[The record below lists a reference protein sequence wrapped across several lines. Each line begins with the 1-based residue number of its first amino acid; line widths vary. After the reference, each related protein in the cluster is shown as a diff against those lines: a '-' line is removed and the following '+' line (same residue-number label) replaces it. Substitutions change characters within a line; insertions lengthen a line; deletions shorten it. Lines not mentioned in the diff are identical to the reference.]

1 VSRSAPPVRWYTHG
15 WNRALS
21 WRLIHGIIPRV
32 PRALR
37 PPIHLATTAVCFL
50 AMPRERRAARANL
63 RRITGRGGAAAAGAA
78 FRLFYNFSK
87 FMVAYTDL
95 EAFAPDRAARRVEG
109 AREAAR
115 FLDVLLARGRGLV
128 LATLHLGNWETGL
141 ALLASRGRPVHVV
154 LRREEID
161 ADAIAMRLRAR
172 PGVRPV
178 AAGESPL
185 DSLDLLLALRRGEIV
200 AVQGD
205 RAWGAASY
213 EVPLFGAPAR
223 LPAGPFLLAQA
234 AGAPLALVCVPFL
247 GHRRSRLMVE
257 GPIEVG
263 PGPAGPP
270 AAAAEFAAR
279 VETVVGRYP
288 TQWFNFF
295 PVWDRAEGGLPGA
308 GGPASGARRSA
319 VRIRSNTP

>member
-1 VSRSAPPVRWYTHG
+1 VVNRATPPVRWYTHG

-21 WRLIHGIIPRV
+21 WRLIHGIIPRI
-32 PRALR
+32 PPALR
-37 PPIHLATTAVCFL
+37 PPLHLATTAVCFL
-50 AMPRERRAARANL
+50 AMPRERRAAYANL
-63 RRITGRGGAAAAGAA
+63 RRITGLGGAAAAGAA

-95 EAFAPDRAARRVEG
+95 DSLRTGPALRRVEG
-109 AREAAR
+109 APEAAR
-115 FLDVLLARGRGLV
+115 FLDPLLARGRGLV

-141 ALLASRGRPVHVV
+141 ALLASHGRPVHVV

-200 AVQGD
+200 ALQGD
-205 RAWGAASY
+205 RAWGAASID
-213 EVPLFGAPAR
+213 VPLFGAPAH
-223 LPAGPFLLAQA
+223 LPLGPFLLAQA

-247 GHRRSRLMVE
+247 GHRRSRLVVE

-263 PGPAGPP
+263 EGAPALS
-270 AAAAEFAAR
+270 AAVAEFGRR
-279 VETVVGRYP
+279 VEGVVARYP

-295 PVWDRAEGGLPGA
+295 PVWDGGTRAPGTRTRE
-308 GGPASGARRSA
+308 S
-319 VRIRSNTP
+319 V

>member
-1 VSRSAPPVRWYTHG
+1 VSEATPPVRWYTHG

-21 WRLIHGIIPRV
+21 WRLIHGVIPKV
-32 PRALR
+32 PPALR
-37 PPIHLATTAVCFL
+37 PPIHLATTLVCFA

-63 RRITGRGGAAAAGAA
+63 HRITGRGGAAALGAA
-78 FRLFYNFSK
+78 FRVFYNFSK

-95 EAFAPDRAARRVEG
+95 ESFRAEGVLRRVEG
-109 AREAAR
+109 ADEAAR
-115 FLDVLLARGRGLV
+115 FLDALLAPGRGLV

-154 LRREEID
+154 LRREEIE
-161 ADAIAMRLRAR
+161 ADAIAMRLRER

-185 DSLDLLLALRRGEIV
+185 DALDLLLALRRGEIV

-205 RAWGAASY
+205 RAWGAAARRAM
-213 EVPLFGAPAR
+213 LFGAPAR

-247 GHRRSRLMVE
+247 GHRRSRLIVE
-257 GPIEVG
+257 GPIEVAEG
-263 PGPAGPP
+263 EAGL
-270 AAAAEFAAR
+270 AAATAEFARR
-279 VETVVGRYP
+279 VEAVVRRYP

-295 PVWDRAEGGLPGA
+295 PVWD
-308 GGPASGARRSA
+308 GGPEGPA
-319 VRIRSNTP
+319 

>member
-1 VSRSAPPVRWYTHG
+1 VGPSAPPVRWYTHG

-21 WRLIHGIIPRV
+21 WRLIRDIV
-32 PRALR
+32 PLVPPALR

-95 EAFAPDRAARRVEG
+95 EAFAPDRAARRVE
-109 AREAAR
+109 AAEEAAR
-115 FLDVLLARGRGLV
+115 FLDALLARGRGLV
-128 LATLHLGNWETGL
+128 LATLHLGDWETGL

-178 AAGESPL
+178 AAGESPF

-205 RAWGAASY
+205 RAWGAASID
-213 EVPLFGAPAR
+213 VPLFGAPAR

-234 AGAPLALVCVPFL
+234 AGAPLALVCLPFV
-247 GHRRSRLMVE
+247 GHRRSRLIVD

-263 PGPAGPP
+263 AG
-270 AAAAEFAAR
+270 AAGLSAAVAGFAAR
-279 VETVVGRYP
+279 VEAVVGRYP

-295 PVWDRAEGGLPGA
+295 PVWDGEEAGLQGPGGTVSAAARAAPGA
-308 GGPASGARRSA
+308 GRE
-319 VRIRSNTP
+319 